1 MLDNYK
7 DVLSVNDLYEIL
19 PLGRNKIY
27 SLVNNGT
34 IKSIRVDGRIIIP
47 KKNLIHFL
55 EC

>member
-19 PLGRNKIY
+19 PLGKNKIY

-34 IKSIRVDGRIIIP
+34 IK
-47 KKNLIHFL
+47 L
-55 EC
+55 